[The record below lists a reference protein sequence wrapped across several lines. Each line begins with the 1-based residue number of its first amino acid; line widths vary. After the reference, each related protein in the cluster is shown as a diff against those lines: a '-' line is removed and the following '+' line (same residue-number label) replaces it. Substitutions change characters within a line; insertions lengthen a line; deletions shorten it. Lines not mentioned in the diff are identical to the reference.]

1 MVWSD
6 PTNHQGIIQRA
17 YFHAFG
23 DSQDH
28 SNDYALTDVTASG
41 NQWMYQI
48 GAAIWR
54 AAKMWEWDDANQT
67 TLSIATASLVYN
79 QSDYALPTTILHVMS
94 ASVLDVGGNWQL
106 LDQIDPM
113 EIEKETGVDFDYY
126 QSVAGFPSEYALYDN
141 SVILK
146 PAPDNGVSV
155 TLSGGLKLF
164 VSRICTAFNVPASY
178 STADMTIPGFDATFH
193 DILTYGIAADYLMAN
208 GQEAK
213 AQKFLDKIATYDGT
227 GKLSGGL
234 MLSMALAYGTRNEDK
249 PDVVGPHM
257 ESYV

>member
-1 MVWSD
+1 MQYSD
-6 PTNHQGIIQRA
+6 PTGHQGIIQRA
-17 YFHAFG
+17 YFRCFG

-28 SNDYALTDVTASG
+28 SADYPLSDLTASA
-41 NQWMYQI
+41 NQWMYQV

-54 AAKMWEWDDANQT
+54 ASKLWEWDDANQT

-79 QSDYALPTTILHVMS
+79 QSDYALPTSILHVMS

-155 TLSGGLKLF
+155 TLAGGLHLY
-164 VSRICTAFNVPASY
+164 VSRLCTAFAVPASY
-178 STADMTIPGFDATFH
+178 ATADVTIPGFDATFH
-193 DILTYGIAADYLMAN
+193 DILCYGIAADYLIAN
-208 GQEAK
+208 GK
-213 AQKFLDKIATYDGT
+213 DSLAQKYLDKIQTYDSN
-227 GKLSGGL
+227 GKLNGGL
-234 MLSMALAYGTRNEDK
+234 MLAMSRAYGTRNEDK

-257 ESYV
+257 ESYE